1 MASSAAAD
9 AGGHGETPGWIA
21 ASRVAIVSDAG
32 RQEPTM
38 IVELVTFKSPAGWD
52 RARVLADAKLTIPKW
67 SSNRD
72 LLRKHFAL
80 ATGEDEG
87 TGAGIYIWPSIE
99 AAKKAHDE
107 EWREG
112 VKKRTGGYPTIRYFD
127 LFLLIDNEQG
137 RVIEWAADGK
147 ARELEAVC

>member
-1 MASSAAAD
+1 
-9 AGGHGETPGWIA
+9 
-21 ASRVAIVSDAG
+21 
-32 RQEPTM
+32 M

-80 ATGEDEG
+80 GTGEDEG
-87 TGAGIYIWPSIE
+87 TSAGIYIWPSVE